1 MTLSKPLAALGAG
14 CLVLLGMAGNAQTGG
29 AAASSGGQN
38 DQVVVLQAG
47 PTGPKISWIEKSK
60 VAALREGVIEKM
72 ELQLGMPVRKDGV
85 IGVLHHEIADLTVR
99 KNELQAKQIAP
110 VEKARAQKEVAAST
124 VARNI
129 RLNTRSPGLV
139 SQEDVAKAEGE
150 LKVAEAQI
158 KEALENTGIAEA
170 ELAMAKRIAVEHT
183 IVAPFDGVVLK
194 RMKDPGES
202 VRANEAVVE
211 LGNLSKVIA
220 EGYVPLEYVDR
231 IKEGLVVE
239 IQPHI
244 RGSRGEPLP
253 IEKKRFRGKIS
264 FVDPQIQAVA
274 ETAIRI
280 RAAFD
285 NPDFELRPG
294 LWVSMTIF
302 LNSDVAAASAET
314 AGSTRTARSR

>member
-1 MTLSKPLAALGAG
+1 MSCSKPFAALGAG
-14 CLVLLGMAGNAQTGG
+14 CVLLVGMAGMAQTGG
-29 AAASSGGQN
+29 PAPASSAST
-38 DQVVVLQAG
+38 DQVVVLPAG
-47 PTGPKISWIEKSK
+47 PTGPKINWIEKSK

-72 ELQLGMPVRKDGV
+72 ELQLGMPVKKDGV

-110 VEKARAQKEVAAST
+110 EEKARAQKDVAAST
-124 VARNI
+124 VARNL

-158 KEALENTGIAEA
+158 KEALETRGIAEA
-170 ELAMAKRIAVEHT
+170 ELALAKRTADEHI
-183 IVAPFDGVVLK
+183 IVAPFDGIVLK

-211 LGNLSKVIA
+211 LGNLSKVVA
-220 EGYVPLEYVDR
+220 DAYVPLEYIDR

-239 IQPHI
+239 IQPYV
-244 RGSRGEPLP
+244 RGNRAEPLP
-253 IEKKRFRGKIS
+253 IEKKRFRGKIT
-264 FVDPQIQAVA
+264 FVDPGLQAVA

-294 LWVSMTIF
+294 LWVNMTVF
-302 LNSDVAAASAET
+302 LNSEVASGTPDAAVP
-314 AGSTRTARSR
+314 TRTARSR